1 MILLFLHRFE
11 KLPIITLIIT
21 TFEFDWVA
29 WPYYLILVVPDPKDV
44 SLVAHRGRLPPRR
57 IHPVALEVGEALRVP
72 DNDADRVST

>member
-29 WPYYLILVVPDPKDV
+29 WPYYLILVVPDPKYV
-44 SLVAHRGRLPPRR
+44 ALVAHCGLLPPRR
-57 IHPVALEVGEALRVP
+57 VHLVTLEVREALKM
-72 DNDADRVST
+72 A